1 MEDYLAEIAD
11 SNKPLVT
18 SKLAELSA
26 LSPDELKS
34 FLEAWAKMDAGR
46 RHEIA
51 GCLVDLAE
59 DNVML
64 DFDNIFAACL
74 DDADEQVRLRCIDG
88 LWECESRSLIDR
100 FISLLKQDEKQAV
113 RAASATALGRYVL
126 LAEMGKLRSHDATK
140 VERTLLDT
148 IADSTESVEVVRR
161 AIEAI
166 APCTI
171 PEVKEI
177 ILHAYDSENGKMRAS
192 AVYAMG
198 MNCDPMWLPTIL
210 SELSSGDAE
219 MRFEAARAC
228 GELADE
234 EAVPLLAKL
243 VRDLDSQVCL
253 SAIEAL
259 GKIGGNEAEQL
270 LRDCLSYEDEHI
282 QDAAEEA
289 LEELSFARDPLS
301 FDIS

>member
-1 MEDYLAEIAD
+1 MENYLAEIAD
-11 SNKPLVT
+11 SNKPLVV

-26 LSPDELKS
+26 LSPDELRL
-34 FLEAWAKMDAGR
+34 FLDAWAKMDAER
-46 RHEIA
+46 RREIA
-51 GCLVDLAE
+51 GHLVELAE
-59 DNVML
+59 ENVLL
-64 DFDNIFAACL
+64 DFDDIFAACL
-74 DDADEQVRLRCIDG
+74 DDADEPVRLRCIDG

-113 RAASATALGRYVL
+113 RAAAATALGRYVL

-148 IADSTESVEVVRR
+148 IADSTEVVEVVRR

-166 APCTI
+166 APRTR

-177 ILHAYDSENGKMRAS
+177 IRRAYDSENGRMRAS

-198 MNCDPMWLPTIL
+198 MNCDLMWLPTLL

-219 MRFEAARAC
+219 MRYEAARAC
-228 GELADE
+228 GELGQE
-234 EAVPLLAKL
+234 EAVSLLAKL
-243 VRDLDSQVCL
+243 VRDLDGQVCL

-270 LRDCLSYEDEHI
+270 LQECLSFADEHI
-282 QDAAEEA
+282 RDAAEEA

-301 FDIS
+301 FEIT